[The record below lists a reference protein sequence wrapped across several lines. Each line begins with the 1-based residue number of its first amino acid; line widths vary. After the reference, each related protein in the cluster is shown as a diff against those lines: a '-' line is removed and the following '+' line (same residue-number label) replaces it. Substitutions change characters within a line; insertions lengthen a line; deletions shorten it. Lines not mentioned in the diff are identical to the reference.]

1 MLFHQTISFEFD
13 HLDIVARSIKT
24 AQTSSLPRVSKLYRR
39 LVADK
44 EIILPKLF
52 LDMVYDIEFRYSR
65 HLNPLI
71 NFFTII
77 DRILGKNPRTNDKFI
92 IIVKKLLFL
101 F

>member
-1 MLFHQTISFEFD
+1 
-13 HLDIVARSIKT
+13 
-24 AQTSSLPRVSKLYRR
+24 
-39 LVADK
+39 
-44 EIILPKLF
+44 
-52 LDMVYDIEFRYSR
+52 MVYDIESRYSR
-65 HLNPLI
+65 DLNPLI